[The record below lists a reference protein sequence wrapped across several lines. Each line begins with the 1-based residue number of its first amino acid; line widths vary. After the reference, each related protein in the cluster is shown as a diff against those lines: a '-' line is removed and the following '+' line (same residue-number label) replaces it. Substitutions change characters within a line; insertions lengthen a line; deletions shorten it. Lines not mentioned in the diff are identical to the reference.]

1 MSTTYNAT
9 HTVAD
14 FKAKF
19 NTGKINLKR
28 AASGKHYAIADS
40 GMELKVSEPA
50 VLALSDPATA
60 ADIRISECSDE
71 SKSFFMIHMKASDGN
86 AETIFSI

>member
-19 NTGKINLKR
+19 NPGKIAVKHS
-28 AASGKHYAIADS
+28 ASGKPFAVS
-40 GMELKVSEPA
+40 ETGMEFKVSPA
-50 VLALSDPATA
+50 AELAMTSAPETL
-60 ADIRISECSDE
+60 RISECSDE
-71 SKSFFMIHMKASDGN
+71 TKSFFMIHVKSSD
-86 AETIFSI
+86 ADSCETVFMI